1 MLWSLFPIPPAIL
14 NRVKPVPDFRDATR
28 DVSMLMVYLPMGGYD
43 PGYVEL

>member
-28 DVSMLMVYLPMGGYD
+28 DVSMAHGIFTNGG
-43 PGYVEL
+43 L